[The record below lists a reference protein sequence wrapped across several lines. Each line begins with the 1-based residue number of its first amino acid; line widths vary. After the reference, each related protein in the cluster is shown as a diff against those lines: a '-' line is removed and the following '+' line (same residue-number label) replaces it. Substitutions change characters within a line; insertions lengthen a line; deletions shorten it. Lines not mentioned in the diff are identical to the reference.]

1 MESIRYQVRSP
12 RALASALVVGTG
24 ALWDDDLGPGV
35 VCAAI
40 RDDGLRMTPLARTD
54 TASIRSAVR
63 SSSSQS
69 IGASGGR
76 AATSRLWS
84 DSDLD
89 EPDAVY
95 AVWK

>member
-12 RALASALVVGTG
+12 RALASALGVRTG
-24 ALWDDDLGPGV
+24 SISDDDLDAGV

-40 RDDGLRMTPLARTD
+40 GEDDLRMTPLARTD

-76 AATSRLWS
+76 AATSRSWS